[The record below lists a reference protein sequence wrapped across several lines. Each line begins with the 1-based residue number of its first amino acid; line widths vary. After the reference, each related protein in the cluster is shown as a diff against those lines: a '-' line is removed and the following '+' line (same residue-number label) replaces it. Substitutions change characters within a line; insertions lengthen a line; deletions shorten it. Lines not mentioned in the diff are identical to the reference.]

1 LGYSPNIPNFLIY
14 IFNNREFRLTTLVIV
29 GNGFDIQN
37 GLPTNYVNFYRKYNN
52 QLYDHFVHF
61 PGFFEDQEWSKFE
74 ENLGV
79 FDEDNFR
86 ENAAWEPSMDD
97 MIESSKYVNGY
108 NDEISQKVDELVGEI
123 KRAFTTWIGGIDVK
137 KATKFMEFPRG
148 FKFINFNYTSTLQ
161 DVYSVPDEDVLH
173 IHGKASWNV
182 IFGHSNQSSSVGP
195 NHDEDE
201 PWFEDSYQ
209 TLASVTKEFHKPVN
223 EILHKH
229 REHLEKY
236 CDVTKIIV
244 LGHSINDIDIPYFKC
259 ILNAYPNAV
268 WRNWNHKCAEND
280 GVSDTHDKLLSL
292 GVPREKLCSLS
303 SKKLRRAYP
312 ISLDLAPAL

>member
-1 LGYSPNIPNFLIY
+1 MPKFLIY
-14 IFNNREFRLTTLVIV
+14 IFNNREFRLTTLVII

-37 GLPTNYVNFYRKYNN
+37 GLPTNYLHFYRKYSN
-52 QLYDHFVHF
+52 QLYGHFVHF
-61 PGFFEDQEWSKFE
+61 PDFSKDQEWSNFE
-74 ENLGV
+74 ENLGF

-86 ENAAWEPSMDD
+86 ESAAWEPSIDD
-97 MIESSKYVNGY
+97 MVESSKYVNGY
-108 NDEISQKVDELVGEI
+108 NDEISQKTDELVDEI
-123 KRAFTTWIGGIDVK
+123 QNAFTTWIRGIDVK
-137 KATKFMEFPRG
+137 KAAKFMEFPSG

-182 IFGHSNQSSSVGP
+182 IFGHGNQSSPVNP
-195 NHDEDE
+195 DHEIDE
-201 PWFEDSYQ
+201 PWFEDAYQ
-209 TLASVTKEFHKPVN
+209 TLASVTKKFHKPVN
-223 EILHKH
+223 KILEEH

-236 CDVTKIIV
+236 FDVTKIIV

-259 ILNAYPNAV
+259 VLYAYPDAV
-268 WRNWNHKCAEND
+268 WRNWNHKSEEYD

-292 GVPREKLCSLS
+292 GVPREKLFSLS

-312 ISLDLAPAL
+312 IS

>member
-1 LGYSPNIPNFLIY
+1 LIY

-37 GLPTNYVNFYRKYNN
+37 GLPTSYVHFHDQYSDR
-52 QLYDHFVHF
+52 LDDHFIYF
-61 PGFFEDQEWSKFE
+61 PDFSTDNKWSNFE
-74 ENLGV
+74 ENLGL

-108 NDEISQKVDELVGEI
+108 NDEISQKIDELASKI
-123 KRAFTTWIGGIDVK
+123 KNAFATWVRGIDVK
-137 KATKFMEFPRG
+137 QATKFMEFPKG

-182 IFGHSNQSSSVGP
+182 IFGHGNRSSSVEP
-195 NHDEDE
+195 NHDDGE
-201 PWFEDSYQ
+201 PWFEGSHQ
-209 TLASVTKEFHKPVN
+209 ALTSVTKVFHKPVN
-223 EILHKH
+223 EILE
-229 REHLEKY
+229 EHSEQLERY
-236 CDVTKIIV
+236 GDVTKIIV

-259 ILNAYPNAV
+259 ILNAYPDAV
-268 WRNWNHKCAEND
+268 WRNWNHKSKEND

-303 SKKLRRAYP
+303 SKKLRKAYP
-312 ISLDLAPAL
+312 IS